1 MENQTAVGDLTPA
14 VPLAVTPPVPP
25 QASTP
30 SRGSSAR
37 ATPHS
42 TPPLGTAA
50 AAAAYYVSRDFA
62 RGRELTSET
71 ARGRE
76 LTSETPPSGRSRA
89 PSLPRSI
96 VSPPLL
102 TAAALARLNAAES
115 DGATDSSVAV
125 GGAARRWTPAMESLA
140 RRAMKKAVRLA
151 WQYEAVAD
159 AARKLGDRLSLIS
172 GILGGLVGTGGVV
185 GATAPGSVSLLA
197 IGGGS
202 LSWPTLAS
210 IVIGY
215 VISVIAILMSNWR
228 LSEVQLK
235 GVAAQTGL
243 LNTAREIRW
252 QLAQPLADRADA
264 HEFVHAREA
273 EIAQVEAAAPPRD
286 AWVREKYR
294 SMFLAEGGAKDEEA
308 LDWTP
313 PVPTPPVGALE
324 VVTRGAS
331 TPPEHLLR
339 DDPLR
344 ALAIFVAAHEAA
356 RAREPD
362 RK

>member
-1 MENQTAVGDLTPA
+1 
-14 VPLAVTPPVPP
+14 
-25 QASTP
+25 
-30 SRGSSAR
+30 
-37 ATPHS
+37 
-42 TPPLGTAA
+42 
-50 AAAAYYVSRDFA
+50 
-62 RGRELTSET
+62 
-71 ARGRE
+71 
-76 LTSETPPSGRSRA
+76 
-89 PSLPRSI
+89 
-96 VSPPLL
+96 
-102 TAAALARLNAAES
+102 
-115 DGATDSSVAV
+115 
-125 GGAARRWTPAMESLA
+125 MESLA
-140 RRAMKKAVRLA
+140 RRAMKKSMRLA
-151 WQYEAVAD
+151 WQYEAVAE
-159 AARKLGDRLSLIS
+159 AARKLGNRLSLVS

-185 GATAPGSVSLLA
+185 GATAPGTVSLLA
-197 IGGGS
+197 VGGS
-202 LSWPTLAS
+202 LSWPTLVS

-228 LSEVQLK
+228 LSEIQMK

-286 AWVREKYR
+286 AWVRDMYR

-313 PVPTPPVGALE
+313 LAAPTPPALAALE
-324 VVTRGAS
+324 VVTRGAC
-331 TPPEHLLR
+331 TPPENLLR

-344 ALAIFVAAHEAA
+344 ALAFFVAAHEAA
-356 RAREPD
+356 RARDPD